1 MWIFQKVPVYVT
13 LYSKLTVDQ
22 KRKKHLEIDEIQSK
36 VKSILRK
43 KHMNKNY
50 IFVTKNEY
58 ARNVTYLGFE
68 TFELYQYLYCVT
80 LQYLTRN
87 KHTTFIYFLH

>member
-1 MWIFQKVPVYVT
+1 
-13 LYSKLTVDQ
+13 
-22 KRKKHLEIDEIQSK
+22 
-36 VKSILRK
+36 
-43 KHMNKNY
+43 MNKNY

-87 KHTTFIYFLH
+87 KHMTFIYFLHKNLNDECLRSKNRFGS